1 MFTGNA
7 CRLIGQNLQQKHF
20 VTIVFNVWRME
31 QVAHGEQ
38 IIAENCLLLNP
49 DRKTIII

>member
-1 MFTGNA
+1 
-7 CRLIGQNLQQKHF
+7 
-20 VTIVFNVWRME
+20 ME

-49 DRKTIII
+49 DRKTIVILLSGTGRNFYTFKVK